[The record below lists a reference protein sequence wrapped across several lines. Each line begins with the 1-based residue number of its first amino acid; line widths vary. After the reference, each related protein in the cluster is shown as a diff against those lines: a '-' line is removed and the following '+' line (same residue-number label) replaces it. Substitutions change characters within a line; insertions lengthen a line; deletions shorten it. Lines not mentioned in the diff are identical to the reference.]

1 MAGYADQAIT
11 KPTTVCDLVEQWAQR
26 QPNHIAISFGNRTVT
41 YSELD
46 NAATHIAWLLS
57 EKQVKLGDKIPV
69 LAQRG
74 PEMVACFLGVLKA
87 GASYIPI
94 DTESWSEDRIQST
107 LKRVSARV
115 ILNTCTEE
123 YLGYEEISHTEIEEA
138 FAPGTER
145 HWQRKE
151 DRPWKRIQSTDL
163 AYIIFTSGTTS
174 TPKGVMIPHSA
185 LLNYVQQGG
194 EETPFNLNATPDDT
208 VMLIFSPA
216 FDAATGAI
224 MTTLCNGAELRIA
237 TTSDFLHTITLCTIV
252 ACTPSVLQTIQD
264 PSTCSKL
271 RTIVLGGE
279 APPIALVRKWAESL
293 PTSTIY
299 NFYGPTETT
308 IASLVAR
315 LHADKP
321 ITLGRPMS
329 NGRVLLLDGETES
342 DYGEI
347 CLTGPGLARGYYE
360 NEALTA
366 EKFVFWQGER
376 IYRTGDFGRLTD
388 HGLEFAGRK
397 DSFVKNRGFLINLDA
412 QVIPM
417 LSNSPNVM
425 AATAFMYRGRL
436 VAFVTPETVDGVA
449 LRKNLSL
456 EYDAFIIPDLIR
468 AVEFLPLTPNGKADN
483 RALQSLLDAESS
495 QAVDGGLLQGISNTD
510 SKMEILKAALSFATS
525 IPLSDITDNS
535 SFAELG
541 GNSLAGLKVLSFLR
555 TKGFHLRLSLLF
567 DLPDLATI
575 HDAIEKLDE
584 GEGDTA
590 DQADAPTSGP
600 LSTLQA
606 KMIQAGLRNPTVNY
620 MLLRISLPHTGKTLS
635 GSRFQSA
642 WRRVIERHS
651 IFRTTFDLKHQL
663 QEVQPELHLDWSNE
677 ETTKDQLQSI
687 IQIRSQE
694 MRKKISYIEHG
705 DTFVPISAYRLITVP
720 NIGSTLL
727 SLVHHSIA
735 DGWSFSV
742 ILEELRL
749 ALDGKSLSDPPQ
761 FINIAKTQT
770 RLQEDAQGNAFWDA
784 LLENSLTQPQL
795 TLPKPP
801 SDTPAADWSKSLQV
815 NLGFTPEEL
824 ETKARLRRIT
834 PATMIYS
841 AWGLVLSNYSFT
853 DRVAFGAV
861 FSGRNIDTMNV
872 DRVAG
877 PLLNTLPFP
886 LEFKEEQTV
895 ADVLSTTQSQ
905 LLQMLEFQWSS
916 DKTVAKM
923 PAERIANAFQ
933 TIVVMEYDLPTL
945 AGVCE
950 ALPEPWGIERDDMME
965 FGISLLLEVD
975 DDGCLRARILY
986 DGLRYTE
993 QSITGLLNHF
1003 KSAIKG
1009 LLDDKNTMVQDV
1021 RAKLITGEE
1030 RHSLLNPPRGRVG
1043 NYQGYDTIKDAF
1055 EASAAKWP
1063 DLRALESTRG
1073 SMTYRELDEAANK
1086 LANHLRSITK
1096 PGSVVGILTDGSLH
1110 WVVAILAVLKAGCIC
1125 CAIDV
1130 NLPAARI
1137 EIITQQSGATVFI
1150 AANENCARVIQNTP
1164 EKQIIVS
1171 EEFVASCKTQPHQLE
1186 TISKPKD
1193 VIYLV
1198 FTSGSTGIP
1207 KGVALHNHSLLM
1219 VIDHEPTRL
1228 FSGPGRRNGQ
1238 VYALG
1243 FDVVLVEIF
1252 GTICYGG
1259 TLVLKDPN
1267 DPLGHLKQVDAAHST
1282 PSLLAALSPDEY
1294 PNLDTI
1300 GLAGEAVPQSLAD
1313 AWSHKRLFNFY
1324 GPSECAPISTGTE
1337 LLPGDK
1343 VTIGKAVPHLDL
1355 YLLDH
1360 HQCLVPPGITGEIYL
1375 SGEQMTRGY
1384 WNLTNQTKAA
1394 FLPNPFHPDRL
1405 MYKTG
1410 DLGCWT
1416 EDMKVAY
1423 VGRIDNQVKVRGF
1436 RIEMEEIERALVR
1449 ADPAIQRAAAI
1460 VIDGIRIVAF
1470 VTPSTVD
1477 TSAVSR
1483 KVKTL
1488 LPAYAC
1494 PAQVMAFE
1502 SLPQSSNLKIDRK
1515 ALRLMATE
1523 YKDIGDAPSSP
1534 TEKIIAEVWSQI
1546 LNFEGGDKIRITRDD
1561 DFLAIGG
1568 NSLLAI
1574 KAARLISESIGY
1586 HIPMPLLIRER
1597 VLSGLAQAIDG
1608 YKAQG
1613 DLEDGLTTFRSFLSN
1628 LSSPTSL
1635 AVPQAPSELEEEL
1648 YVWHTVTN
1656 TKSLLNTAFQFIIEG
1671 TVDATLLKQAVVSVI
1686 QKNPILR
1693 ARYVLREGILFRLIS
1708 DEVVEPLFFTG
1719 GSLDD
1724 KEFQALIDK
1733 PFDLANDQLIRAV
1746 IWSQEDENSKT
1757 TTSLSLITHHI
1768 ITDKASI
1775 ALLLQSVS
1783 EEYQLAVNG
1792 ITTHTL
1798 SGDTSSHDG
1807 NYIEWTQWLQQNS
1820 KLPVTPEMTA
1830 KREFWK
1836 SRVEGIQSIEFLDN
1850 PETQTVDIEIP
1861 GHQSF
1866 VIPTT
1871 DSAGFSQRL
1880 ALAATALTV
1889 SAVFGNTDITLGIP
1903 YMSRD
1908 EPGSANLMG
1917 LFLDRLPVRFV
1928 LNEHNMTDSA
1938 RLINDITSEVNLST
1952 ENQIPYAKI
1961 LQLAKDKKSLFDV
1974 MVIYHWQSDA
1984 LEHSLK
1990 IPGAQIL
1997 SRPIRARGAKFPLQL
2012 EFSEQQDGLHCGIE
2026 YNASNISPSQMAA
2039 IISYM
2044 PIVIKG
2050 LVSGLAPAEILSS
2063 FRTVKHIN
2071 PLLAMP
2077 TFKSKIAQVC
2087 EAFSEALA
2095 IPLTEIAPD
2104 LTLFELGGTP
2114 ITAIRLHYLLTE
2126 RGLHC
2131 DLLSIIGKPTAKHIA
2146 WLC

>member
-1 MAGYADQAIT
+1 
-11 KPTTVCDLVEQWAQR
+11 
-26 QPNHIAISFGNRTVT
+26 
-41 YSELD
+41 
-46 NAATHIAWLLS
+46 
-57 EKQVKLGDKIPV
+57 
-69 LAQRG
+69 
-74 PEMVACFLGVLKA
+74 
-87 GASYIPI
+87 
-94 DTESWSEDRIQST
+94 
-107 LKRVSARV
+107 
-115 ILNTCTEE
+115 
-123 YLGYEEISHTEIEEA
+123 
-138 FAPGTER
+138 
-145 HWQRKE
+145 
-151 DRPWKRIQSTDL
+151 
-163 AYIIFTSGTTS
+163 
-174 TPKGVMIPHSA
+174 
-185 LLNYVQQGG
+185 
-194 EETPFNLNATPDDT
+194 
-208 VMLIFSPA
+208 
-216 FDAATGAI
+216 
-224 MTTLCNGAELRIA
+224 
-237 TTSDFLHTITLCTIV
+237 
-252 ACTPSVLQTIQD
+252 
-264 PSTCSKL
+264 
-271 RTIVLGGE
+271 
-279 APPIALVRKWAESL
+279 
-293 PTSTIY
+293 
-299 NFYGPTETT
+299 
-308 IASLVAR
+308 
-315 LHADKP
+315 
-321 ITLGRPMS
+321 
-329 NGRVLLLDGETES
+329 
-342 DYGEI
+342 
-347 CLTGPGLARGYYE
+347 
-360 NEALTA
+360 
-366 EKFVFWQGER
+366 
-376 IYRTGDFGRLTD
+376 
-388 HGLEFAGRK
+388 
-397 DSFVKNRGFLINLDA
+397 
-412 QVIPM
+412 
-417 LSNSPNVM
+417 
-425 AATAFMYRGRL
+425 
-436 VAFVTPETVDGVA
+436 
-449 LRKNLSL
+449 
-456 EYDAFIIPDLIR
+456 
-468 AVEFLPLTPNGKADN
+468 
-483 RALQSLLDAESS
+483 
-495 QAVDGGLLQGISNTD
+495 
-510 SKMEILKAALSFATS
+510 
-525 IPLSDITDNS
+525 
-535 SFAELG
+535 
-541 GNSLAGLKVLSFLR
+541 
-555 TKGFHLRLSLLF
+555 
-567 DLPDLATI
+567 
-575 HDAIEKLDE
+575 
-584 GEGDTA
+584 
-590 DQADAPTSGP
+590 
-600 LSTLQA
+600 
-606 KMIQAGLRNPTVNY
+606 
-620 MLLRISLPHTGKTLS
+620 
-635 GSRFQSA
+635 
-642 WRRVIERHS
+642 
-651 IFRTTFDLKHQL
+651 
-663 QEVQPELHLDWSNE
+663 
-677 ETTKDQLQSI
+677 
-687 IQIRSQE
+687 
-694 MRKKISYIEHG
+694 
-705 DTFVPISAYRLITVP
+705 
-720 NIGSTLL
+720 
-727 SLVHHSIA
+727 
-735 DGWSFSV
+735 
-742 ILEELRL
+742 
-749 ALDGKSLSDPPQ
+749 
-761 FINIAKTQT
+761 
-770 RLQEDAQGNAFWDA
+770 
-784 LLENSLTQPQL
+784 
-795 TLPKPP
+795 
-801 SDTPAADWSKSLQV
+801 
-815 NLGFTPEEL
+815 
-824 ETKARLRRIT
+824 
-834 PATMIYS
+834 
-841 AWGLVLSNYSFT
+841 
-853 DRVAFGAV
+853 
-861 FSGRNIDTMNV
+861 
-872 DRVAG
+872 
-877 PLLNTLPFP
+877 
-886 LEFKEEQTV
+886 
-895 ADVLSTTQSQ
+895 
-905 LLQMLEFQWSS
+905 
-916 DKTVAKM
+916 
-923 PAERIANAFQ
+923 
-933 TIVVMEYDLPTL
+933 
-945 AGVCE
+945 
-950 ALPEPWGIERDDMME
+950 
-965 FGISLLLEVD
+965 
-975 DDGCLRARILY
+975 
-986 DGLRYTE
+986 
-993 QSITGLLNHF
+993 
-1003 KSAIKG
+1003 
-1009 LLDDKNTMVQDV
+1009 
-1021 RAKLITGEE
+1021 
-1030 RHSLLNPPRGRVG
+1030 
-1043 NYQGYDTIKDAF
+1043 
-1055 EASAAKWP
+1055 
-1063 DLRALESTRG
+1063 
-1073 SMTYRELDEAANK
+1073 
-1086 LANHLRSITK
+1086 
-1096 PGSVVGILTDGSLH
+1096 
-1110 WVVAILAVLKAGCIC
+1110 
-1125 CAIDV
+1125 
-1130 NLPAARI
+1130 
-1137 EIITQQSGATVFI
+1137 
-1150 AANENCARVIQNTP
+1150 
-1164 EKQIIVS
+1164 
-1171 EEFVASCKTQPHQLE
+1171 
-1186 TISKPKD
+1186 
-1193 VIYLV
+1193 
-1198 FTSGSTGIP
+1198 
-1207 KGVALHNHSLLM
+1207 
-1219 VIDHEPTRL
+1219 
-1228 FSGPGRRNGQ
+1228 
-1238 VYALG
+1238 
-1243 FDVVLVEIF
+1243 
-1252 GTICYGG
+1252 
-1259 TLVLKDPN
+1259 
-1267 DPLGHLKQVDAAHST
+1267 
-1282 PSLLAALSPDEY
+1282 
-1294 PNLDTI
+1294 
-1300 GLAGEAVPQSLAD
+1300 
-1313 AWSHKRLFNFY
+1313 
-1324 GPSECAPISTGTE
+1324 
-1337 LLPGDK
+1337 
-1343 VTIGKAVPHLDL
+1343 
-1355 YLLDH
+1355 
-1360 HQCLVPPGITGEIYL
+1360 
-1375 SGEQMTRGY
+1375 MTRGY